1 MLVSWETRPCEPVA
15 PEVRVAPDPPSH
27 MSKKNDPSP
36 EMPAASAP
44 PTPPAPRIEVRNWTY
59 SGVGRQLVKVPI
71 TVGTLFMLLSPF
83 AGEQGG
89 QVLVTAFAVLL
100 VSVTLGAFFQ
110 MVDQQR
116 PHGPR

>member
-1 MLVSWETRPCEPVA
+1 
-15 PEVRVAPDPPSH
+15 
-27 MSKKNDPSP
+27 MSKKNDSSP
-36 EMPAASAP
+36 EPPAAAANAP
-44 PTPPAPRIEVRNWTY
+44 STPPAPAPRIEVRNWTY

-89 QVLVTAFAVLL
+89 QVFVTAFAVLL
-100 VSVTLGAFFQ
+100 VSITLGAFFQ